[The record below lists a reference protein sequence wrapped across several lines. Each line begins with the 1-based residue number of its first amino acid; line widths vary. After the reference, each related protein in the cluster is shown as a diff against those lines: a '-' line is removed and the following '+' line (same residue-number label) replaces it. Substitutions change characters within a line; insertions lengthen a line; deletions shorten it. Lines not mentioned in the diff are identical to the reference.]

1 MKAKKIKDKCLVAIC
16 ISFLLISTGLQSNI
30 MLKKEVPYE
39 INYEYVN
46 IKDMAQAKVANKVE
60 KVSVQEP
67 ITAPLTALL
76 LSDKQGEKEKDK
88 GELEEVELEE
98 NPNHQEEPPQEEPQE
113 QQEETPP
120 PQIWY
125 LPTEMGHITQTP
137 HYGHTAF
144 DITSPRAQE
153 ETIFPVAN
161 GVISGIYKD
170 GAGALIITI
179 LHDIDG
185 KKYTSQYV
193 HLSRYAKDLYVGKP
207 VTINDALGQMGT
219 TGVSTGV
226 HLHLSVMDCA
236 LFDSN
241 DPNCSNLNY
250 FFNYSNKRV
259 NEGYLGLSS
268 MMIVPEEWNSR

>member
-1 MKAKKIKDKCLVAIC
+1 MKIKKIKDNCLIAIS
-16 ISFLLISTGLQSNI
+16 ISFLLISTGLQLNT
-30 MLKKEVPYE
+30 MLEKEVPYE
-39 INYEYVN
+39 ISYEYVN
-46 IKDMAQAKVANKVE
+46 IKDMARARVTNKIE
-60 KVSVQEP
+60 KESIQENIP
-67 ITAPLTALL
+67 TPLTALL
-76 LSDKQGEKEKDK
+76 LNNSEEEKENKAT
-88 GELEEVELEE
+88 LQEVELEE
-98 NPNHQEEPPQEEPQE
+98 KPKHQEEIIEEQPK
-113 QQEETPP
+113 EEIAPP

-125 LPTEMGHITQTP
+125 LPTEIGRVTQNP
-137 HYGHTAF
+137 HYGHVAL

-170 GAGALIITI
+170 GAGALIVTV

-207 VTINDALGQMGT
+207 VTVNDALGQMGT

-241 DPNCSNLNY
+241 DTNCSNLNNY
-250 FFNYSNKRV
+250 FYYSNRRV
-259 NEGYLGLSS
+259 NAGYLGLGS
-268 MMIVPEEWNSR
+268 MMIVPGEWNGR